1 MRMPTALALAVLP
14 CAMLLSACGDDSG
27 DDGGGGTHVVAS
39 FYPLAFVAERVGG
52 DLVDVD
58 NLTSPGGEPH
68 DLELAPK
75 QVATVQ
81 DADLLLYESGFQAA
95 VDSAVGQAG
104 RDDAATI
111 DVTTLVPLLET
122 GDHAHHDHSDEG
134 HHDHGD
140 VDPHLWLDPTNMVTI
155 TEAVADRLSELD
167 PGNAEVY
174 AANAQ
179 ELVDDLTAL
188 DDDFTKG
195 LASCKTATIV
205 TSHAAFAYL
214 AERYGLEQVS
224 IAGIDPSNEPSAA
237 QLADITE
244 LVRDKG
250 ITTIFTEELV
260 SPAVARTVA
269 DEAGVRTATLD
280 PIEGLSDA
288 TRDETYLTLME
299 RNLEAIK
306 KADSCS

>member
-14 CAMLLSACGDDSG
+14 CAMLLSACGDDAG
-27 DDGGGGTHVVAS
+27 DGGGGDGTHVVAS
-39 FYPLAFVAERVGG
+39 FYPLAFVAEQVGG

-58 NLTSPGGEPH
+58 NLTAPGGEPH

-75 QVATVQ
+75 QVGAVQ
-81 DADLLLYESGFQAA
+81 DADLVLYESSFQAA
-95 VDSAVGQAG
+95 VDSAVDQAG

-111 DVTTLVPLLET
+111 DVTDLVTLLEPD
-122 GDHAHHDHSDEG
+122 GHDDHEG
-134 HHDHGD
+134 HDHGD

-155 TEAVADRLSELD
+155 TEAVSDRLSETD
-167 PGNAEVY
+167 PDHADAY
-174 AANAQ
+174 ASNAQ
-179 ELVDDLTAL
+179 ALIDDLTAL
-188 DDDFTKG
+188 DDDFTTG
-195 LASCKTATIV
+195 LASCETMTIV

-244 LVRDKG
+244 LVRDNG

-288 TRDETYLTLME
+288 TQDETYLTLME

-306 KADSCS
+306 KANSCS